1 MQSVLFPLIE
11 AHRRLLNYLGSR
23 ESNNIVNLM
32 IDGLVDLISYGEQ

>member
-11 AHRRLLNYLGSR
+11 VHRGLLNYLGSR